1 MTFEAAVTKMMYLLG
16 QFDDPKEVKHYLEVD
31 LRGELTVS

>member
-1 MTFEAAVTKMMYLLG
+1 MMYLLG
-16 QFDDPKEVKHYLEVD
+16 QTDDSAEVKRLLEVD

>member
-16 QFDDPKEVKHYLEVD
+16 QLDDPKEVKRLLEVD